1 MTEHIHDKP
10 LSPDTAPLFEG
21 EPGFP
26 QNQSPPVP
34 TPHNVVNVI
43 RGMQRSR
50 MGISMSRTHFPRST
64 QSGTRSF
71 SCYFCGDEPHP
82 AEIQFYQGCGKQGHN
97 RLDSNSKRK
106 VLTLDTSRD
115 YSGAVIEISL
125 NRSE

>member
-10 LSPDTAPLFEG
+10 LSPYTAPLFEG

-34 TPHNVVNVI
+34 TPHNEVNVV

-50 MGISMSRTHFPRST
+50 MGISRSRSGFSREY

-71 SCYFCGDEPHP
+71 SCYFLYPSLKSETYGQVKWIRVLFNTYR
-82 AEIQFYQGCGKQGHN
+82 ASAYWSMGKVV
-97 RLDSNSKRK
+97 RRWL
-106 VLTLDTSRD
+106 L
-115 YSGAVIEISL
+115 
-125 NRSE
+125 